1 MRIIYE
7 VLSNENTDKCDKCR
21 STDHSRMKM
30 HITPALIEQGAVAF
44 PKHAKG
50 QLPIVTTLELTMCS
64 HCLASAV
71 NAATGWDMLKLVE
84 RYETISPRFDNGK
97 PAKNNDSPKRKHST
111 SPDRKGK

>member
-7 VLSNENTDKCDKCR
+7 TLPDELMDKCDKCR
-21 STDHSRMKM
+21 TTDHRRMKM
-30 HITPALIEQGAVAF
+30 HITPALIEQGAVMF

-50 QLPIVTTLELTMCS
+50 QLPITSTLELTICS

-84 RYETISPRFDNGK
+84 RYETISPRFDNAK
-97 PAKNNDSPKRKHST
+97 PAKKLDSPKRKHST